1 MELLNS
7 QTEERRVPAIR
18 MQNVTK
24 TFPGVKALDRVSFDV
39 DHGEIH
45 ALVGENG
52 SGKSTLLKLMVG
64 AFPMDSGQVHI
75 NGDEVRLRSPREAR
89 KRYGIKIMPQDVEL
103 CGQLITGRNIMLGL
117 ERALVDR
124 NRLSRRERAMT
135 TEVLR
140 LIGAQ
145 VDPQMRAEELS
156 TPEARFIQIAHAL
169 LPPVNVVLCDEPTA
183 VLSTVDAEAL
193 LATLTRIRSEAG
205 TAIVYV
211 SHRIGEVLQIADRIT
226 ILRDGLNVGTFR
238 REEIDRQQII
248 ELMTKTARAGKH
260 GAPAPDA
267 ARNAANR
274 SRLAVK
280 ALGRGRSFT
289 DVSFEVASG
298 QIVGIAGAQGAGFGP
313 LLAAIAGRNKY
324 DVGSIE
330 LDEVAIPPG
339 STSKAYKLG
348 IALVPAD
355 RRQAGIVPS
364 LTVRENI
371 TLPVTGSLGRY
382 GFRLR
387 RAERETSRKRAEV
400 FDIRGA
406 GLNTMAGNL
415 SGGNQQKLA
424 IARSLQGKPEF
435 LLLEEPTQGIDIG
448 AKAEIR
454 HYISRLVRSEGMG
467 ALVASSEFEDLIGF
481 SDLIH
486 VMRLGRIVATFDGN
500 TATYSDI
507 LHAALP

>member
-7 QTEERRVPAIR
+7 PVAERRVPAIR
-18 MQNVTK
+18 MLNVTK
-24 TFPGVKALDRVSFDV
+24 TFPGVRALDSVSFEV

-64 AFPMDSGQVHI
+64 SFPMNSGLIHI

-89 KRYGIKIMPQDVEL
+89 KRYGIKMMPQDVEL

-117 ERALVDR
+117 EGALVDR
-124 NRLSRRERAMT
+124 NRLSRRERAIT

-140 LIGAQ
+140 LIGAH
-145 VDPQMRAEELS
+145 VDPQIKAEDLS
-156 TPEARFIQIAHAL
+156 TSEARFIQIANAL
-169 LPPVNVVLCDEPTA
+169 LPPVSVVLCDEPTA
-183 VLSTVDAEAL
+183 VLSAVDAEAL

-226 ILRDGLNVGTFR
+226 ILRDGRSVGTFR
-238 REEIDRQQII
+238 RDEINRQQMI
-248 ELMTKTARAGKH
+248 ELMTKSARVGKQ
-260 GAPAPDA
+260 GAPAQDA
-267 ARNAANR
+267 AQSAAKGGK
-274 SRLAVK
+274 LAVK
-280 ALGRGRSFT
+280 ALGLGRSFS
-289 DVSFEVASG
+289 DVSFEVAAG

-313 LLAAIAGRNKY
+313 LLAAIAGRIIY
-324 DVGSIE
+324 DVGTIE
-330 LDEVAIPPG
+330 LDEVTIPPG
-339 STSKAYKLG
+339 STTKAYKLG

-355 RRQAGIVPS
+355 RRQAGIVPT

-371 TLPVTGSLGRY
+371 ALPVSGSLGRY

-387 RAERETSRKRAEV
+387 RAERETSRKCAEL

-406 GLNTMAGNL
+406 GLNTKAGNL

-424 IARSLQGKPEF
+424 IARSLQGDPKF

-448 AKAEIR
+448 AKTEIR
-454 HYISRLVRSEGMG
+454 HHISQLVRNEGMG

-481 SDLIH
+481 SDVLH
-486 VMRLGRIVATFDGN
+486 VMRLGQIVATFDGK
-500 TATYSDI
+500 TATYSQI